1 MEVIIAGYRGARQK
15 CASAAILHP
24 MEREQQRHNDKR
36 AQAAASLRPQ
46 RTRANALLL
55 ALALTSAPLL
65 LAPHAHAQSVVQIDD
80 ETLADRPVSK
90 VVFKGLVRVREQEVI
105 NNVRV
110 AAGQPFEANSV
121 RSDVGNLYRLG
132 QFETVGATATLMPD
146 GTVEVHITFVE
157 QAIILDLQFVGN
169 KILSDQELRK
179 SVSLYAGGPRDDF
192 LLEQSMKKIKDLY
205 RKRGNYL
212 AEVTV
217 DETRLKDSG
226 ILIIRIVEGPRVKI
240 KEIEFI
246 GNASFDAR
254 ELNAEVRTRG
264 SIPLFVKGELDE
276 EMLIDDVAA
285 LDKFYKDRGFVDV
298 RADRRVSLSADNTEA
313 KVAFII
319 DEGRQYRLRSLVVEG
334 RGAEGPRPLGVFSEE
349 QLRDLGALRTGDVF
363 SRLKIDKTI
372 ALIRDAY
379 LLMGHI
385 DVLVTD
391 RYVRTG
397 EDPEVDLII
406 NVTEGSRVVTGVV
419 LVQGNFLT
427 RDRVIRRLVRIQ
439 PGRVLDGRELTLSRE
454 RVQASQLFNNVRVTV
469 QRARPEDQV
478 IAQDEIDEGGVR
490 TEVRDLLVEIKEKNT
505 GAVNFGVGMGTDSGV
520 FGEFSINQKNFDI
533 QDHPLTFEEFVAGR
547 AYRGAGQ
554 QFAISIAPGNE
565 VSTVSLDF
573 TEPHLMESDVALRIN
588 PYFRERIYEDWNEAR
603 AALGGSLSRRL
614 GDFWSGGMRTNL
626 QWIELTDF
634 DVDTPDQVLADAGP
648 ETWFSI
654 GPYISFLDTDNQF
667 RPSRGTKFELALSQF
682 QEVSGGGGFSVVK
695 AGFTN
700 FYTLSEDF
708 LGRKTTLRV
717 NGDVGY
723 ILGGEAPTY
732 EKFYLGGR
740 SFRGFQFR
748 TVSPKGTIGGL
759 PDPDND
765 GVGGNWMAFLGT
777 QVEQPIFGASFSG
790 VAFIDSGTVTD
801 EVEFS
806 PWRVS
811 VGFGVRLYIPQFGP
825 APLAFDFA
833 VPIVKDPTDETQ
845 VFSFS
850 AEIPF

>member
-1 MEVIIAGYRGARQK
+1 MDGEPKRNND
-15 CASAAILHP
+15 
-24 MEREQQRHNDKR
+24 QRAHR
-36 AQAAASLRPQ
+36 AASSRYSGAGLRSILV
-46 RTRANALLL
+46 AFV
-55 ALALTSAPLL
+55 LTITPLL
-65 LAPHAHAQSVVQIDD
+65 FASQVSAQSVLQIDD
-80 ETLADRPVSK
+80 ETLADRPISK
-90 VVFKGLVRVREQEVI
+90 VVFKGLSRVTEQEI
-105 NNVRV
+105 SNNVRV

-121 RSDVGNLYRLG
+121 RADVGNLYRLG
-132 QFETVGATATLMPD
+132 QFETVGATATLLQD

-157 QAIILDLQFVGN
+157 QAIVLDLQFVGN
-169 KILSDQELRK
+169 KLISDQELRK
-179 SVSLYAGGPRDDF
+179 AVSLYAGGPRDDF

-205 RKRGNYL
+205 RKRGNFL
-212 AEVTV
+212 CEVTV
-217 DETRLKDSG
+217 DETRLTDSG

-276 EMLIDDVAA
+276 ELLIDDVAA
-285 LDKFYKDRGFVDV
+285 LDKFYRDRGFVDV
-298 RADRRVSLSADNTEA
+298 RADRRVTLSPDNTEA

-334 RGAEGPRPLGVFSEE
+334 RGAEGPRPLAVFSEE
-349 QLRDLGALRTGDVF
+349 QLRDLGAIHTGDVF
-363 SRLKIDKTI
+363 SRLKLDKTL
-372 ALIRDAY
+372 ALIKDAY

-385 DVLVTD
+385 DVVVTD

-406 NVTEGSRVVTGVV
+406 TVSEGPRVVTGVV

-427 RDRVIRRLVRIQ
+427 RDRVIRRLVRVQ
-439 PGRVLDGRELTLSRE
+439 PGRVLDGRELTLSKE
-454 RVQASQLFNNVRVTV
+454 RVQGSQLFNLVRVTV

-490 TEVRDLLVEIKEKNT
+490 TEVRDLLVEVKEKNT
-505 GAVNFGVGMGTDSGV
+505 GAVNFGLGMGTDSGV

-533 QDHPLTFEEFVAGR
+533 EDHPLTFEELIAGR

-565 VSTVSLDF
+565 VSIVSLDF
-573 TEPHLMESDVALRIN
+573 TEPHLMESDVSLRIN
-588 PYFRERIYEDWNEAR
+588 PFFRERIYEDWNEAR
-603 AALGGSLSRRL
+603 ASVGGSLSRRF

-626 QWIELTDF
+626 QWVELTNF
-634 DVDTPDQVLADAGP
+634 DADTPDQVVADAGP

-654 GPYISFLDTDNQF
+654 GPYLSFLDTDNQF
-667 RPSRGTKFELALSQF
+667 RPSRGTKFELALTQF
-682 QEVSGGGGFSVVK
+682 MEVGNGETFTSVK

-723 ILGGEAPTY
+723 IFGGDAPTY

-765 GVGGNWMAFLGT
+765 GVGGNWLAFLGT
-777 QVEQPIFGASFSG
+777 QVEQPIMGASFSG
-790 VAFIDSGTVTD
+790 VAFIDSGTVTN
-801 EVEFS
+801 EVELS

-811 VGFGVRLYIPQFGP
+811 VGVGVRLYIPQFGP

-833 VPIVKDPTDETQ
+833 VPVVKDPTDQTQ

>member
-1 MEVIIAGYRGARQK
+1 MRRRF
-15 CASAAILHP
+15 AAI
-24 MEREQQRHNDKR
+24 ERF
-36 AQAAASLRPQ
+36 
-46 RTRANALLL
+46 LL
-55 ALALTSAPLL
+55 AFVLAAAPLL
-65 LAPHAHAQSVVQIDD
+65 LSTAVSAQSVMQIDD
-80 ETLADRPVSK
+80 ETLADRPISK
-90 VVFKGLVRVREQEVI
+90 VELKGLSRVTQQEVL

-110 AAGQPFEANSV
+110 AAGQPFEANAV
-121 RSDVGNLYRLG
+121 RADIGNLYRLG
-132 QFETVGATATLMPD
+132 QFETVGATATLLPD

-157 QAIILDLQFVGN
+157 QAIVLDLQFVGN
-169 KILSDQELRK
+169 KIISDQELRK
-179 SVSLYAGGPRDDF
+179 AVSLYAGGPRDDF

-212 AEVTV
+212 CEVTV
-217 DETRLKDSG
+217 DETRLTASG

-246 GNASFDAR
+246 GNANFDAR
-254 ELNAEVRTRG
+254 ELNAEVRTRV

-276 EMLIDDVAA
+276 ELLIDDVAA
-285 LDKFYKDRGFVDV
+285 LDKFYRDRGFVDV
-298 RADRRVSLSADNTEA
+298 RADRRVTLSADNTEA

-334 RGAEGPRPLGVFSEE
+334 RNAEGPKALAVFSEE
-349 QLRDLGALRTGDVF
+349 QLRDLGAMHTGDVF
-363 SRLKIDKTI
+363 SRLKLDKTL
-372 ALIRDAY
+372 ALIKDAY

-385 DVLVTD
+385 DVVVSD

-397 EDPEVDLII
+397 QDPEVDLII
-406 NVTEGSRVVTGVV
+406 SVNEGSRVVTGVV

-427 RDRVIRRLVRIQ
+427 RDRVIRRLVRVQ
-439 PGRVLDGRELTLSRE
+439 PGRVLDGRELTLSKE
-454 RVQASQLFNNVRVTV
+454 RVQASQLFNQVRVTV

-490 TEVRDLLVEIKEKNT
+490 TEVRDLLVEVKEKNT
-505 GAVNFGVGMGTDSGV
+505 GAVNFGLGMGTDSGV

-533 QDHPLTFEEFVAGR
+533 EDHPLTFEELIAGR

-565 VSTVSLDF
+565 VSVISLDF

-588 PYFRERIYEDWNEAR
+588 PFFRERIYEDWNEAR
-603 AALGGSLSRRL
+603 ASFGGSLSRRF
-614 GDFWSGGMRTNL
+614 GDFWSGGIRTNL
-626 QWIELTDF
+626 QWVELTNF

-654 GPYISFLDTDNQF
+654 GPYMSFLDTDNQF
-667 RPSRGTKFELALSQF
+667 RPSRGTKFELALTQYMEIATGETF
-682 QEVSGGGGFSVVK
+682 TNAK

-723 ILGGEAPTY
+723 IFGGDAPTY

-740 SFRGFQFR
+740 SFRGFQYR
-748 TVSPKGTIGGL
+748 TISPKGTINGA

-765 GVGGNWMAFLGT
+765 GVGGNWLAFLGT
-777 QVEQPIFGASFSG
+777 QVEQPIMGSSFSG

-801 EVEFS
+801 TVELS

-811 VGFGVRLYIPQFGP
+811 VGVGVRLYIPQFGP

-833 VPIVKDPTDETQ
+833 VPIVKDPTDQTQ

>member
-1 MEVIIAGYRGARQK
+1 MDGEPKRINDQCARRV
-15 CASAAILHP
+15 APMRRRFAAI
-24 MEREQQRHNDKR
+24 ERF
-36 AQAAASLRPQ
+36 
-46 RTRANALLL
+46 LL
-55 ALALTSAPLL
+55 AFVLAAAPLL
-65 LAPHAHAQSVVQIDD
+65 LSTAVSAQSVMQIDD
-80 ETLADRPVSK
+80 ETLADRPISK
-90 VVFKGLVRVREQEVI
+90 VELKGLSRVTQQEVL

-110 AAGQPFEANSV
+110 AAGQPFEANAV
-121 RSDVGNLYRLG
+121 RADIGNLYRLG
-132 QFETVGATATLMPD
+132 QFETVGATATLLPD

-157 QAIILDLQFVGN
+157 QAIVLDLQFVGN
-169 KILSDQELRK
+169 KIISDQELRK
-179 SVSLYAGGPRDDF
+179 AVSLYAGGPRDDF

-212 AEVTV
+212 CEVTV
-217 DETRLKDSG
+217 DETRLTASG

-246 GNASFDAR
+246 GNANFDAR
-254 ELNAEVRTRG
+254 ELNAEVRTRV

-276 EMLIDDVAA
+276 ELLIDDVAA
-285 LDKFYKDRGFVDV
+285 LDKFYRDRGFVDV
-298 RADRRVSLSADNTEA
+298 RADRRVTLSADNTEA

-334 RGAEGPRPLGVFSEE
+334 RNAEGPKALAVFSEE
-349 QLRDLGALRTGDVF
+349 QLRDLGAMHTGDVF
-363 SRLKIDKTI
+363 SRLKLDKTL
-372 ALIRDAY
+372 ALIKDAY

-385 DVLVTD
+385 DVVVSD

-397 EDPEVDLII
+397 QDPEVDLII
-406 NVTEGSRVVTGVV
+406 SVNEGSRVVTGVV

-427 RDRVIRRLVRIQ
+427 RDRVIRRLVRVQ
-439 PGRVLDGRELTLSRE
+439 PGRVLDGRELTLSKE
-454 RVQASQLFNNVRVTV
+454 RVQASQLFNQVRVTV

-490 TEVRDLLVEIKEKNT
+490 TEVRDLLVEVKEKNT
-505 GAVNFGVGMGTDSGV
+505 GAVNFGLGMGTDSGV

-533 QDHPLTFEEFVAGR
+533 EDHPLTFEELIAGR

-565 VSTVSLDF
+565 VSVISLDF

-588 PYFRERIYEDWNEAR
+588 PFFRERIYEDWNEAR
-603 AALGGSLSRRL
+603 ASFGGSLSRRF
-614 GDFWSGGMRTNL
+614 GDFWSGGIRTNL
-626 QWIELTDF
+626 QWVELTNF

-654 GPYISFLDTDNQF
+654 GPYMSFLDTDNQF
-667 RPSRGTKFELALSQF
+667 RPSRGTKFELALTQYMEIATGETF
-682 QEVSGGGGFSVVK
+682 TNAK

-723 ILGGEAPTY
+723 IFGGDAPTY

-740 SFRGFQFR
+740 SFRGFQYR
-748 TVSPKGTIGGL
+748 TISPKGTINGA

-765 GVGGNWMAFLGT
+765 GVGGNWLAFLGT
-777 QVEQPIFGASFSG
+777 QVEQPIMGSSFSG

-801 EVEFS
+801 TVELS

-811 VGFGVRLYIPQFGP
+811 VGVGVRLYIPQFGP

-833 VPIVKDPTDETQ
+833 VPIVKDPTDQTQ